1 MTGVLR
7 YSSATKRLHMTAT
20 TVTDRIEKTV
30 ILKAPRSRIWRA
42 HQRREAVW
50 RVVPGEAGRRVQA
63 GATIHGTITYPG
75 YEGLTLEMAVERIE
89 PERLFSYR
97 WHPGDPQGG
106 LLSAEPMTLVEFTLE
121 DVARRHAPHD
131 RRVGIRQDPAGSPRR
146 GVPDERR
153 RLDRADREHSS
164 AMSRSRSAAAARLHE
179 SAPVFAAL
187 GDETRLQIVAR
198 LCAEGPLSITRLSE
212 GAGVT
217 RQAITKHLNA
227 LSAAGLARNVKSG
240 REQIWELE
248 VRRLEMAR
256 RCLDRISD
264 QWDIAITRLKAL
276 VEDS

>member
-1 MTGVLR
+1 
-7 YSSATKRLHMTAT
+7 
-20 TVTDRIEKTV
+20 
-30 ILKAPRSRIWRA
+30 
-42 HQRREAVW
+42 
-50 RVVPGEAGRRVQA
+50 
-63 GATIHGTITYPG
+63 
-75 YEGLTLEMAVERIE
+75 
-89 PERLFSYR
+89 
-97 WHPGDPQGG
+97 
-106 LLSAEPMTLVEFTLE
+106 
-121 DVARRHAPHD
+121 
-131 RRVGIRQDPAGSPRR
+131 
-146 GVPDERR
+146 
-153 RLDRADREHSS
+153 
-164 AMSRSRSAAAARLHE
+164 MSRSRSAAAARLHE

-227 LSAAGLARNVKSG
+227 LSAAGLARNVKTG

>member
-1 MTGVLR
+1 
-7 YSSATKRLHMTAT
+7 
-20 TVTDRIEKTV
+20 
-30 ILKAPRSRIWRA
+30 
-42 HQRREAVW
+42 
-50 RVVPGEAGRRVQA
+50 
-63 GATIHGTITYPG
+63 
-75 YEGLTLEMAVERIE
+75 
-89 PERLFSYR
+89 
-97 WHPGDPQGG
+97 
-106 LLSAEPMTLVEFTLE
+106 
-121 DVARRHAPHD
+121 
-131 RRVGIRQDPAGSPRR
+131 
-146 GVPDERR
+146 
-153 RLDRADREHSS
+153 
-164 AMSRSRSAAAARLHE
+164 MSRNRSAAAARLHD

-276 VEDS
+276 VEDT